1 MGHIKEGL
9 LLQWIWGFINKE
21 AEETDQLE
29 LLKIHCPSVPTLK
42 DTDSISPVCDLG
54 IWAVSKSSPGEPNA
68 QLVREST
75 GLEDKQPPKVIQV
88 QGSFLGFELQQ
99 LFPFNFIYPF

>member
-9 LLQWIWGFINKE
+9 FLQWIWGFIIKE

-42 DTDSISPVCDLG
+42 DMVSISLVCNLG
-54 IWAVSKSSPGEPNA
+54 IWAGSKSSPGEPNA

-75 GLEDKQPPKVIQV
+75 GLEDTQPLKVIQV
-88 QGSFLGFELQQ
+88 QDSFLGFELQQ
-99 LFPFNFIYPF
+99 LLPFNFIYPF

>member
-29 LLKIHCPSVPTLK
+29 LLKIHCPSVPPSKTRIRLAR
-42 DTDSISPVCDLG
+42 CA
-54 IWAVSKSSPGEPNA
+54 IWASGPF
-68 QLVREST
+68 L
-75 GLEDKQPPKVIQV
+75 KVP
-88 QGSFLGFELQQ
+88 QGSLMRSWCGKALG
-99 LFPFNFIYPF
+99 